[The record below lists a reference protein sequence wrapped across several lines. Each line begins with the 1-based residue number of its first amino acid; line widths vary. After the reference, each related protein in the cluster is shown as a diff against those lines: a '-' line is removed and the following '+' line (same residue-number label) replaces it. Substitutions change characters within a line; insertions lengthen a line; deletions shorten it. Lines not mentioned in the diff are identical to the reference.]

1 MKNKVIIFL
10 LILFIL
16 IVYTIVTLFINK
28 KEKTFY
34 LEDNYYKL
42 NNITE
47 IKIDELNKLIDKKE
61 SFAVFIYQP
70 MCLTSSSFERV
81 LKDFLDD
88 KQISVYKISFSNIK
102 DTDLGK
108 IIRFYPSFIIYNK
121 GKIIDFLEA
130 NKDEDIKFYTSKEY
144 FEEWFTKYVK
154 LKNSFIN

>member
-130 NKDEDIKFYTSKEY
+130 NKDEDVKFYTSKEY